1 MIDSLRTNPAESERI
16 GLNLDL
22 VAKLTKDVVN
32 PKLTVVSSA
41 DGAKLAME
49 SGESDIGGEIYL
61 ASGRFTRCNGHS
73 PASGAWLA
81 ASLARYSL

>member
-32 PKLTVVSSA
+32 PKLTVVASA
-41 DGAKLAME
+41 DGAKLAKE
-49 SGESDIGGEIYL
+49 SEETDIGGEIYL

-73 PASGAWLA
+73 PAFWAWLA

>member
-22 VAKLTKDVVN
+22 VAKLTKEFVN
-32 PKLTVVSSA
+32 QKPTVVASA
-41 DGAKLAME
+41 DGAKLAKE
-49 SGESDIGGEIYL
+49 SEKTDIGGEIYL

-73 PASGAWLA
+73 PAFGAWLA